1 MSNLLKGVIM
11 TALNAITPF
20 NFNGSDVR
28 VIMRNGNPWF
38 VATDVCAALDYSNT
52 SKAVADHLDE
62 DERSNEQL
70 DRSRMGSKAVIISES
85 GLYALVLRSRKPEA
99 RKFAKWVTAEVLP
112 AIRKTGSYGQPEQLT
127 LNQRLDRYAQQ
138 IDEGNGAPL
147 VMFMPLWAAINRRM
161 MENIAP
167 SAFQLVNSMQVDRR
181 LAH

>member
-1 MSNLLKGVIM
+1 MFNLLTGVIM

-28 VIMRNGNPWF
+28 VIMRSGNPWF

-138 IDEGNGAPL
+138 VEEGNGAPL
-147 VMFMPLWAAINRRM
+147 VMFLPLWAAINRRM
-161 MENIAP
+161 MENVAP
-167 SAFQLVNSMQVDRR
+167 SARQIGGHRQALSCST
-181 LAH
+181 H